1 MTGPWGTTTPR
12 GSLARCGVMGLL
24 LLSLLA
30 AGLMTGAHNGWY
42 EADQVPRSA
51 LAPSKTSDEHA
62 GDDGL
67 SSLPPQASSVREHPV
82 LTLWPPL
89 RGMRHAEAAHLALLP
104 APHPEGDLTGDP
116 QQFGHRT
123 AGSRSPPLI

>member
-1 MTGPWGTTTPR
+1 
-12 GSLARCGVMGLL
+12 
-24 LLSLLA
+24 
-30 AGLMTGAHNGWY
+30 
-42 EADQVPRSA
+42 
-51 LAPSKTSDEHA
+51 
-62 GDDGL
+62 
-67 SSLPPQASSVREHPV
+67 V